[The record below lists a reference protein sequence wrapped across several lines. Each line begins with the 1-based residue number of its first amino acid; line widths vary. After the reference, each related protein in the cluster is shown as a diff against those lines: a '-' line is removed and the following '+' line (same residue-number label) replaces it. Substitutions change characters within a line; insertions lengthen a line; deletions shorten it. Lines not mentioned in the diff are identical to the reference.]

1 MTALSDDDLFA
12 ALTQVKVFTPMLAQ
26 ALADHISTKA
36 KERDA
41 LQARLAEALKTLDA
55 IDEEGDDHYYDIA
68 DAARMILR
76 GIVTH
81 GDCSEPTVNRTADS
95 ADAAPEVNP

>member
-1 MTALSDDDLFA
+1 MTSYA
-12 ALTQVKVFTPMLAQ
+12 ALMMEHVELQQRHV
-26 ALADHISTKA
+26 
-36 KERDA
+36 A

-95 ADAAPEVNP
+95 ASGGL

>member
-1 MTALSDDDLFA
+1 MNSYEDPALSAECDL
-12 ALTQVKVFTPMLAQ
+12 V
-26 ALADHISTKA
+26 ADRDEWKRLWQ
-36 KERDA
+36 ERDVEA
-41 LQARLAEALKTLDA
+41 ARLQARLAEALKTLDA

-81 GDCSEPTVNRTADS
+81 GDCSEPTVNRTAEPQS
-95 ADAAPEVNP
+95 AEHSNAGS